1 MLKSL
6 MVGLVGLS
14 LSTAAI
20 TATAAEEEGY
30 TLAPNEVHLGSDDSK
45 INVTEVFWYGC
56 PHCYALEDPLN
67 NWVAD
72 LPEDVEFE
80 RLPAI
85 MGDSWRSHA
94 QAYFAAEEL
103 GIIDKTH
110 EDFFDAMHQDGRRFS
125 DLADIADFFSDYD
138 VSEEDA
144 LSALNSFGVKS
155 QINRSQATTRNL
167 QLMGVPALV
176 VDGRYIVSPS
186 SAGSL
191 ENMPKVA
198 SRLVEKVRE
207 ERAGQAE
214 AE

>member
-14 LSTAAI
+14 LATAAV
-20 TATAAEEEGY
+20 TASAAEEEGY
-30 TLAPNEVHLGSDDSK
+30 TLAPSEVHLNADDSK

-67 NWVAD
+67 NWVSD
-72 LPEDVEFE
+72 LPEDVEFR
-80 RLPAI
+80 RLPAV
-85 MGDSWRSHA
+85 MGDNWRPHA

-103 GIIDKTH
+103 GIVDEMH
-110 EDFFDAMHQDGRRFS
+110 EDFFNAMHQDGRQFT
-125 DLADIADFFSDYD
+125 DPAEIADFFTDYG

-144 LSALNSFGVKS
+144 LKALDSFGVKS

-167 QLMGVPALV
+167 QLMGVPALI
-176 VDGRYIVSPS
+176 VDGRYIVSPR

-191 ENMPKVA
+191 ENMPLVA
-198 SRLVEKVRE
+198 SRLVEQVRE
-207 ERAGQAE
+207 ERAGQQE